1 MRNTPPRLR
10 LQRRILGAIQSM
22 FNDCIPVV
30 LADQSKRFA
39 QLILLTCEKARAH
52 AMLIK
57 NTHAEDTTGRGI
69 SGQTRSHII
78 SKLHKAAT
86 QGEQLANLLS
96 ERSISKTTDIDILEA
111 QAYAKSLA
119 GAEEFEKHASSQRS
133 SDVQAQKRKW
143 ESCLKHFSASRIIY
157 STLLK
162 TRRKEVYKE
171 VLASEIDPSMRYAA
185 YQSHIP
191 RTVPVATVARE
202 YLDADIV
209 KAVKALDDS
218 VFDDEETKAADSS
231 IPNTIT
237 WRKRK
242 ANIVDASIGQALAVV
257 NTAEKRLK
265 ASMSSATAD
274 IPASEQAAAYDD
286 VLNASQD
293 AVDATRHA
301 IEDHEKEGISE
312 SDPRMQDLRVTS
324 LAVNYSLI
332 GWRVGRNRVLI
343 GDDDG
348 AELKDAPPKKPKRPR
363 KDGKEWT
370 EKQEGTGRKL
380 ARLRERVVLYDSILQ
395 SIDSIK
401 ELPGAAELSFREELD
416 GKRAYFQALKCVSQ
430 PLSHYDHLT
439 PHPQMPQHSLLP
451 LSPLPP
457 PRNPSPPPPR
467 LPTLLHRPPKLP
479 FPNRVLLRRPHTT

>member
-1 MRNTPPRLR
+1 MLTR
-10 LQRRILGAIQSM
+10 
-22 FNDCIPVV
+22 
-30 LADQSKRFA
+30 SKRFA
-39 QLILLTCEKARAH
+39 QLILLTCERARAH
-52 AMLIK
+52 ALVIK
-57 NTHAEDTTGRGI
+57 SAHAEDNTGRGI
-69 SGQTRSHII
+69 SGQTRGHII
-78 SKLHKAAT
+78 SKLHKAAI
-86 QGEQLANLLS
+86 QAEQLAKLLS
-96 ERSISKTTDIDILEA
+96 ERSISNATDIDILEA
-111 QAYAKSLA
+111 RAYAKSLA

-143 ESCLKHFSASRIIY
+143 ESCLKCFSTARIIY

-162 TRRKEVYKE
+162 VHRKEVYKE
-171 VLASEIDPSMRYAA
+171 VLSTEIDPNMRYAA

-191 RTVPVATVARE
+191 RTAPVATVARE
-202 YLDADIV
+202 YLDTDIIE
-209 KAVKALDDS
+209 AVKAIDDTA
-218 VFDDEETKAADSS
+218 FDDEKAKAAGVDSS

-242 ANIVDASIGQALAVV
+242 ANIVDASIGQALVAV
-257 NTAEKRLK
+257 NTAEESLK
-265 ASMSSATAD
+265 VSISSVAAGT
-274 IPASEQAAAYDD
+274 PASENAAAYDD
-286 VLNASQD
+286 VLTASQD

-324 LAVNYSLI
+324 LAVNYALI

-348 AELKDAPPKKPKRPR
+348 AELKDVPPKTPKRPR
-363 KDGKEWT
+363 KDGKEWA

-416 GKRAYFQALKCVSQ
+416 GKRAYFQALKYV
-430 PLSHYDHLT
+430 
-439 PHPQMPQHSLLP
+439 
-451 LSPLPP
+451 
-457 PRNPSPPPPR
+457 
-467 LPTLLHRPPKLP
+467 
-479 FPNRVLLRRPHTT
+479 FPNFTYATL